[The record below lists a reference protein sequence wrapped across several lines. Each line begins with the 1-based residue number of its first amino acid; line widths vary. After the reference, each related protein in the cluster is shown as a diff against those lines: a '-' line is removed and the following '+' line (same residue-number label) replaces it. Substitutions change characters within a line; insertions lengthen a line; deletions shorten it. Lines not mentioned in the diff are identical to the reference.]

1 MKQKKSEEMVL
12 ENRKPGKGVDLLTL
26 FNMQDTETD
35 NVEITCEGIVILLKY
50 NISVSTPGI
59 YLDPDT
65 PPPPPLHATLPHIT
79 NKIYIL

>member
-50 NISVSTPGI
+50 NISVSIPPVFTSIPI
-59 YLDPDT
+59 
-65 PPPPPLHATLPHIT
+65 PPPPLHATLPNIT

>member
-1 MKQKKSEEMVL
+1 MRWFQKIESQ
-12 ENRKPGKGVDLLTL
+12 GKGVDLLTL

-59 YLDPDT
+59 YLFNSI
-65 PPPPPLHATLPHIT
+65 PPPTPAALHANLPHIT
-79 NKIYIL
+79 NKVYYL